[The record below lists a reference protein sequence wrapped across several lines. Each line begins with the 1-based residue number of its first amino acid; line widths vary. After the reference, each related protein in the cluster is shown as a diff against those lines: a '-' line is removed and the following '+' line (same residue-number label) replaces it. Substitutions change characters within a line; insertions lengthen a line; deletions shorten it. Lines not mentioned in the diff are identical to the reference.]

1 VTCATTA
8 DILFSIV
15 TDSSSSGLLSRDEL
29 TAKIRSG
36 EIDTVA
42 TVFPDMYGRLV
53 GKRITGHF
61 FLSEVAD
68 GGMHVCDYLLACD
81 MEMDPVPG
89 YAFTSWADG
98 YGDVECIP
106 DFSTLRVA
114 AWLEK
119 TAIIICDLYD
129 EESGEPIEVSP
140 RRILRRQIERAVAA
154 GYVPKAGTELEF
166 FLLRDSYEQAH
177 EKSYENLTPFGNYV
191 EDYHM
196 LQATREEPIVGAI
209 RRGMDASGVPVE
221 FSKGEWGPGQHEI
234 NLRYAEMLE
243 MADRHV
249 IYKHAAK
256 EIAIE
261 AGSALTFMAKLDESL
276 AGNSMHVHSSLWS
289 TDTGDALF
297 GGDGPPIPGT
307 RSSPSELFLHYL
319 GGLIEHARA
328 SSLFFAPNVNSYK
341 RYVPGTF
348 APTGIAWSYDNRT
361 AGFRLVGHGAGLRI
375 ECRIPGA
382 DANPYLAM
390 AATLAAGLDGIERN
404 TAPPPRF
411 EGDVYEA
418 ESLPRVPVTLAE
430 ALEEFRSSDFIK
442 RAFGAEVVE
451 HYVRYA
457 EVELEKFNKA
467 VTGWE
472 RRRFLER
479 V

>member
-1 VTCATTA
+1 MS
-8 DILFSIV
+8 DESP
-15 TDSSSSGLLSRDEL
+15 GRLSREEL
-29 TAKIRSG
+29 AQKIRTG

-61 FLSEVAD
+61 FLSDVAD
-68 GGMHVCDYLLACD
+68 GGMHACDYLLACD

-89 YAFTSWADG
+89 YAFASWADG
-98 YGDVECIP
+98 YGDVEAVP
-106 DFSTLRVA
+106 DFSTLRIA
-114 AWLEK
+114 EWLEK
-119 TAIIICDLYD
+119 TAIIICDLRN
-129 EESGEPIEVSP
+129 EETGEPIEVAP
-140 RRILRRQIERAVAA
+140 RTILRRQLEKAAAA
-154 GYVPKAGTELEF
+154 GYTAKAGSELEF
-166 FLLRDSYEQAH
+166 FLLSDSYEEAH
-177 EKSYENLTPFGNYV
+177 EKRYENLRPFGNYV

-196 LQATREEPIVGAI
+196 LQGTREEPIVGAI
-209 RRGMDASGVPVE
+209 RRAMDASGVPVE

-249 IYKHAAK
+249 LYKHAAK
-256 EIAIE
+256 EIAMGQG
-261 AGSALTFMAKLDESL
+261 AALTFMAKLDESL
-276 AGNSMHVHSSLWS
+276 AGNSMHVHSSLWGA
-289 TDTGDALF
+289 DGAALF
-297 GGDGPPIPGT
+297 AGDGPPIPGT
-307 RSSPSELFLHYL
+307 RSAPSDLFLWYL
-319 GGLIEHARA
+319 GGLLEHAQA

-341 RYVPGTF
+341 RYIPGTF

-361 AGFRLVGHGAGLRI
+361 SGFRLVGHGASLRI

-390 AATLAAGLDGIERN
+390 AAMLAAGLDGIERK

-418 ESLPRVPVTLAE
+418 ENLPRVPATLE
-430 ALEEFRSSDFIK
+430 DALREFRDSDFAV
-442 RAFGAEVVE
+442 RSFGREVVD

-457 EVELEKFNKA
+457 EVELEKFRTA
-467 VTGWE
+467 VTSWE